1 MMMKNM
7 TLSMKLISGF
17 ICIAVMI
24 MVGGL
29 VGSYGIH
36 ETEVALKEAND
47 VRLPGI
53 KALGVIKEAQTA
65 VRVVERTLLLP
76 ELQSDEGFKDRQFM
90 LINDAWKRAD
100 EGMKQF
106 DALPK
111 SNDQTAQW
119 NSLKTSWE
127 TWKKEIG
134 PFLDDF
140 RAGKREEAL
149 AKSSSSMR
157 DHFFAASKN
166 IDDLIALNLKEM
178 KENQEKV
185 ERAATRIKFVAI
197 TGTIAGVIL
206 AVAFG
211 IIFALMITRPINR
224 VMAGLSDNAE
234 QVATASLQVASTSQ
248 SLAEG
253 ASEQAA
259 TLEEASSSLEE
270 MSSMTKQSADN
281 AAQAKG
287 LMTKTREI
295 VTRVN
300 GQVSQMTASVE
311 EATKTSE
318 ETGKIIKT
326 IDEIAFQTNLLALN
340 AAVEA
345 ARAGEAGAGFAVVAD
360 EVRNLAMRAAEAARN
375 TSNLIEN
382 TISAVRKSSELTNQ
396 TQEAFRENVEV
407 SEKIGNLIDE
417 IAAAS
422 QEQAQGIGQINK
434 AVNEMDK
441 VVQRTATNADES
453 AGASEEM
460 HAQAE
465 QMTSHVNNLTALIS
479 GKQQDFVGESRTE
492 PFAGKHMG
500 LVYTK
505 KETLHPVPETRRR
518 TQASTI
524 SHKARVLKPDQVIP
538 MGKDEFR
545 DF

>member
-1 MMMKNM
+1 MKNM

-17 ICIAVMI
+17 ICIALMI
-24 MVGGL
+24 MVGGF

-36 ETEVALKEAND
+36 QTEVALKEAND
-47 VRLPGI
+47 VRLPGV

-65 VRVVERTLLLP
+65 VRVAERTLLLP
-76 ELQSDEGFKDRQFM
+76 ELQSDEGFKNRQFM
-90 LINDAWKRAD
+90 LIDDAWKRSD
-100 EGMKQF
+100 EAMKQF

-119 NSLKTSWE
+119 NGLKTSWE

-140 RAGKREEAL
+140 KAGKREEAL

-157 DHFFAASKN
+157 EHFFAAAKN

-178 KENQEKV
+178 KANQEKV

-224 VMAGLSDNAE
+224 VMAGVSDNAE
-234 QVATASLQVASTSQ
+234 QVAAASLQVASTSQ

-259 TLEEASSSLEE
+259 TLEETSSSLEE
-270 MSSMTKQSADN
+270 MSSMTKQN
-281 AAQAKG
+281 AENAQQASLMMSSDAKKSYR
-287 LMTKTREI
+287 LITEKMTSMQE
-295 VTRVN
+295 VVN
-300 GQVSQMTASVE
+300 ASVK
-311 EATKTSE
+311 ASE
-318 ETGKIIKT
+318 ETSKIIKT

-345 ARAGEAGAGFAVVAD
+345 ARAGETGAGFAVVAE
-360 EVRNLAMRAAEAARN
+360 EVRNLAMRSAEAAKN
-375 TSNLIEN
+375 TEALIADSTKKIQQASSLFEQVNDELSNNRHIVKKVTEFIN
-382 TISAVRKSSELTNQ
+382 
-396 TQEAFRENVEV
+396 
-407 SEKIGNLIDE
+407 E

-422 QEQAQGIGQINK
+422 GEQAHGINQINI
-434 AVNEMDK
+434 AVAEMDK
-441 VVQRTATNADES
+441 VVQRTAANSEES
-453 AGASEEM
+453 ASASEEM
-460 HAQAE
+460 NAQAE
-465 QMTSHVNNLTALIS
+465 QMKSHVNNLTVLIG
-479 GKQQDFVGESRTE
+479 GKQPDFVGENRTE
-492 PFAGKHMG
+492 PFAGKRMG
-500 LVYTK
+500 LVYAK
-505 KETLHPVPETRRR
+505 KEAPHPVPEKRRR

-524 SHKARVLKPDQVIP
+524 SHKATVLKPDQVIP